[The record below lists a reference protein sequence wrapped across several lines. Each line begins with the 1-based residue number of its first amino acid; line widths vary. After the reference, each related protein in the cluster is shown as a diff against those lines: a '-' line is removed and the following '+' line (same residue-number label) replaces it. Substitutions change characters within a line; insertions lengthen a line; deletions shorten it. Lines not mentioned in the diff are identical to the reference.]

1 MSINLSHSQGFSW
14 SLVEAFPCLI
24 SQVSEGTVT
33 QSLELWPMQLLE
45 TITLIR
51 SQIKTKL
58 MVGGHSSNEQRL
70 KVKTTKLSLCS
81 VKFHL
86 R

>member
-14 SLVEAFPCLI
+14 SLVEAF